1 MFAHSVRVTRE
12 VSIVVCAI
20 MQIIFALVLVAVAL
34 RFVYRFVIDFPPYP
48 GFSPLQGTNVEGLL
62 DEDRFWAIIDE
73 SRRLSR
79 GRYADQVMILTELL
93 EHESLNDIVA
103 FDKAFVA
110 LMARVEQFR
119 YWEPVYALNWG
130 CSDDCFIDFRAWWIG
145 QGKNKFY
152 WSVRFPR
159 LLYFFAVRDLFEEYE
174 GLQYC
179 AGEAYKNL
187 NGRDIPAVDIENA
200 GLDDAIFVENIAFL
214 KYPELAFLAW

>member
-1 MFAHSVRVTRE
+1 M
-12 VSIVVCAI
+12 
-20 MQIIFALVLVAVAL
+20 LVAVAL

-48 GFSPLQGTNVEGLL
+48 GLSPLQGTAVAGLL
-62 DEDRFWAIIDE
+62 DEDAFWALIDE
-73 SRRLSR
+73 SRRKSR
-79 GRYADQVMILTELL
+79 GRYDDQVEILTGLL
-93 EHESLNDIVA
+93 EHMSLSEIIA

-110 LMARVEQFR
+110 LMMRVEQFR

-130 CSDDCFIDFRAWWIG
+130 CSDDCFVDFRAWWIG

-159 LLYFFAVRDLFEEYE
+159 LLFFFAVRDSLEQYE

-179 AGEAYKNL
+179 ATEAYKNL
-187 NGRDIPAVDIENA
+187 NGRDIPVADIEYS
-200 GLDDAIFVENIAFL
+200 GLDDAVFDENFAFL